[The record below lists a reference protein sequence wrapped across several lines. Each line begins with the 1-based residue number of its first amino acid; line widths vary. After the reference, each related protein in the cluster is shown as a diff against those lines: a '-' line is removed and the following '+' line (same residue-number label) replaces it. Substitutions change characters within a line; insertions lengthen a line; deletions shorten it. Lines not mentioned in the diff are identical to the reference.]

1 MKTIKPR
8 RISNPRV
15 KQLLKSSVKLS
26 LINKLIQSTS
36 ACRNLGNGGHN
47 SISHP
52 HAQFPKHYNLEDV
65 LVSNYCYRHYNQSC
79 PTCHT
84 HGLLEYSCSFCIENS
99 CEQETCG
106 KKWGWLN
113 QLEECRQTI
122 ISTETLETN
131 LDRLQIQFDQ
141 LISGNGPEQ
150 QIAPMLRTTNN
161 DAVNS
166 LTSDNL
172 SDTTIFDSEELPNVQ
187 SFHHD
192 AANSQALSSSVLEES
207 SKYSVINHNNIN
219 NEHNYNSELE
229 AINNGNSTLSI
240 SVRTGEALV
249 SSSNGISATIISDD
263 IDELEVPS
271 LSRAQGIITQQ
282 SEQTNNQNGLLYRNP
297 LTLNDGK
304 FPPLNID
311 YRIYCADP
319 TAELNKATLRCYA
332 QCPPNYNRFGVSC
345 FSNCATPQKDEF
357 STYCIEPEVRKPIE
371 LFSSCAEDC
380 NENNI
385 HDFCFACPEGMHKK
399 DCQCVKSEKI
409 EFREILERSYTNAI
423 MLLID

>member
-1 MKTIKPR
+1 MHQIFSIKKIAA
-8 RISNPRV
+8 ISYI
-15 KQLLKSSVKLS
+15 SS
-26 LINKLIQSTS
+26 IDLIQ

-65 LVSNYCYRHYNQSC
+65 LVSSYCYRNYNASC

-84 HGLLEYSCSFCIENS
+84 HGLLEYSCSFCIENT
-99 CEQETCG
+99 CEQESCG

-122 ISTETLETN
+122 IATETINTN
-131 LDRLQIQFDQ
+131 LDRLQLQFDQ
-141 LISGNGPEQ
+141 LISGNGPNQSIQDFSVLQ
-150 QIAPMLRTTNN
+150 QKLASQEMLTNSKIQ
-161 DAVNS
+161 DR
-166 LTSDNL
+166 NL
-172 SDTTIFDSEELPNVQ
+172 IFDSENLPGNVQ
-187 SFHHD
+187 TFIHQQQQPLGQQI
-192 AANSQALSSSVLEES
+192 ANNEQNIQEPLSSSELLQDTIEIES
-207 SKYSVINHNNIN
+207 N
-219 NEHNYNSELE
+219 
-229 AINNGNSTLSI
+229 NST
-240 SVRTGEALV
+240 
-249 SSSNGISATIISDD
+249 IIEPVDD
-263 IDELEVPS
+263 EEEHQSQEIIIGDEIDELEVPNS
-271 LSRAQGIITQQ
+271 
-282 SEQTNNQNGLLYRNP
+282 TNSKLVEA
-297 LTLNDGK
+297 LTIEDNK
-304 FPPLNID
+304 YPPLNLD

>member
-1 MKTIKPR
+1 MYDSLSIKR
-8 RISNPRV
+8 LAIFSIS
-15 KQLLKSSVKLS
+15 S
-26 LINKLIQSTS
+26 IN

-65 LVSNYCYRHYNQSC
+65 LVSSYCYRNYNASC

-84 HGLLEYSCSFCIENS
+84 HGLLEYSCSFCIENT
-99 CEQETCG
+99 CEQESCG

-122 ISTETLETN
+122 IATETINTN

-141 LISGNGPEQ
+141 VISGNGPNQPIQQLLLQQLAAQPTVFDSESLPGNVQTFIHEQNQQISSTNSEIINNENIQNESISKDQLIQSNNSTVEQ
-150 QIAPMLRTTNN
+150 QI
-161 DAVNS
+161 
-166 LTSDNL
+166 
-172 SDTTIFDSEELPNVQ
+172 
-187 SFHHD
+187 
-192 AANSQALSSSVLEES
+192 
-207 SKYSVINHNNIN
+207 
-219 NEHNYNSELE
+219 
-229 AINNGNSTLSI
+229 
-240 SVRTGEALV
+240 
-249 SSSNGISATIISDD
+249 IIGDD

-271 LSRAQGIITQQ
+271 
-282 SEQTNNQNGLLYRNP
+282 EVPNGTSDTKLIEEDNEY
-297 LTLNDGK
+297 
-304 FPPLNID
+304 PPINLD

-319 TAELNKATLRCYA
+319 TSELNKATLRCYA

-385 HDFCFACPEGMHKK
+385 HDFCFACPKGMHKK